1 MRHTVVGMLAAVVGI
16 AAARV
21 SLAAESPA
29 SEAWRTR
36 VEAKLLTIYDSSAT
50 AHPAAAGPLTHVGSA
65 RFNENGW
72 VQADVHYDCGRESP
86 APALAAAGLSIS
98 AAVRLGSYCAIE
110 GWVAPKLLAQI
121 ATTAGITRITLPLY
135 AVQPHLRSHAPAI
148 HASSANEID
157 HNGVTIMHADQF
169 VSQTGTHGGGAK
181 VGVQS
186 GGISSL
192 SVIQSRGELPAVQ
205 VVKPSDGVSSPV
217 GDEGT
222 VLLEEIHAVAPGAAL
237 AYCGPGTFVE
247 YASCL
252 GQLVA
257 AGANILVDDIMFPQ
271 EDLLSS
277 DSSQVRAIEQ
287 LLAQNPG
294 VALFSAAGNYNGS
307 YWEGTYS
314 PVSLSSLGLAPL
326 TCPSGSTTQTDHYVA
341 QFSGG
346 ASQLLTVLQS
356 TTVPITF
363 AWSDPPN
370 QNASQFDVYWVNSQD
385 GTKSGCLAAGSA
397 TDNQVS
403 QNEGLSG
410 GSYTLYIAT
419 PDASVAGKFLKLW
432 VGGDGLTTLSDPT
445 VGSIVTPQA
454 FAAGTVSVGAVNGS
468 DGIGNHIESFSSI
481 GPVTLL
487 FPQETRI
494 QAPILVAPD
503 GINVDASGTDFAGNL
518 FPDGNFYGTSA
529 AAPNAA
535 AIAALIHGAFPKLTA
550 AQLIEALK
558 SGATQLGSAPPDGTF
573 GYGRIDAMGAL
584 GTFPTPTMTS
594 LPASASLTAGTG
606 STAYAFTVS
615 GTGALHFTVNSSN
628 TSVIPAAAVAAGS
641 PGVTISPSDCGA
653 TTLTCTLTILPAHG
667 PGGTV
672 NLTVATLDGANRSAS
687 STIAVS
693 VTGDQSA
700 PTNTSPEST
709 PSSGG
714 GGALDE
720 RLLVVLLLV
729 VSYRAAC
736 RRPAHGREAVGYS
749 QTPASLAQ

>member
-1 MRHTVVGMLAAVVGI
+1 MRHTIVGLLAAVVAI

-21 SLAAESPA
+21 SLATESPA
-29 SEAWRTR
+29 SGAWRTR
-36 VEAKLLTIYDSSAT
+36 VEARLLTLYDSSAT
-50 AHPAAAGPLTHVGSA
+50 AHPTAARPLIHADSA

-72 VQADVHYDCGRESP
+72 VQADVHYDCSRESP
-86 APALAAAGLSIS
+86 APALAAVGLSIN
-98 AAVRLGSYCAIE
+98 AAVHLGSYCVIE

-121 ATTAGITRITLPLY
+121 ATPTGITRITLPMY
-135 AVQPHLRSHAPAI
+135 AVQPHLRSHLPAI
-148 HASSANEID
+148 NASSATGID
-157 HNGVTIMHADQF
+157 HNGVTIMRADQF
-169 VSQTGTHGGGAK
+169 VSQTGTNGGGSK

-192 SVIQSRGELPAVQ
+192 SLIQSRGELPAVQ
-205 VVKPSDGVSSPV
+205 VVKPSDGASAPV

-222 VLLEEIHAVAPGAAL
+222 ALLEEIHAVAPGAAL
-237 AYCGPGTFVE
+237 AYCGSGTFVE

-257 AGANILVDDIMFPQ
+257 AGADILVDDIIFPQ

-277 DSSQVRAIEQ
+277 DSSQVQAIEQ

-307 YWEGTYS
+307 YWQGTYS

-326 TCPSGSTTQTDHYVA
+326 TCPSGSTTQTDLYVA

-356 TTVPITF
+356 TTVPIAL

-370 QNASQFDVYWVNSQD
+370 QNASKFDVYWVDSQD

-403 QNEGLSG
+403 QNEVLYG

-419 PDASVAGKFLKLW
+419 PDASAAGKFLKLW

-487 FPQETRI
+487 FPQETHV

-503 GINVDASGTDFAGNL
+503 GINVDAAGTDFEGSL

-529 AAPNAA
+529 AAPNAG
-535 AIAALIHGAFPKLTA
+535 AIAALIHGAFPQLTA

-584 GTFPTPTMTS
+584 GTFPIPTMTS

-606 STAYAFTVS
+606 STAYSFTVS

-628 TSVIPAAAVAAGS
+628 TAVIPAAVVAAGS
-641 PGVTISPSDCGA
+641 PGVTITPSDCGT
-653 TTLTCTLTILPAHG
+653 TTLTCALTILPANG
-667 PGGTV
+667 PGGPV

-687 STIAVS
+687 STVAVS

-700 PTNTSPEST
+700 QTNTSSGST

-714 GGALDE
+714 GALDG

-729 VSYRAAC
+729 VSWRAAY
-736 RRPAHGREAVGYS
+736 RRPGYGR
-749 QTPASLAQ
+749 